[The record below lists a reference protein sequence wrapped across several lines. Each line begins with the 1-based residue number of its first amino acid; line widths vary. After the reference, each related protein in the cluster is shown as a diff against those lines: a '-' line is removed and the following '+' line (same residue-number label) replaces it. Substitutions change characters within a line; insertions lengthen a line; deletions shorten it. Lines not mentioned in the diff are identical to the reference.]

1 MIKKRA
7 CIAVLLF
14 CLGLF
19 VYLHQRS
26 RRGGI
31 HARSHEHA
39 GAVEAASDSGGR
51 SASPA
56 SPSAAQSGTTVTIT
70 GAEQQQVGIVGAPV
84 EVRSVARTLAVAG
97 QSGMDEKHTSQVGAL
112 ADGRIAA
119 VNVLEG
125 DRVRQGTVLGELHSH
140 MVHETV
146 GALVQ
151 AYAAADHAR
160 GTVQFA
166 EQQQGRY
173 SHLYSIQAASL
184 EELQQADQNLLQ
196 AKNQIIDAQASVRME
211 REHLSE
217 LLQVDPETLTP
228 DNLYSRELVPV
239 RSAIDGV
246 VIARNVTVGQVV
258 STGYVAFVVT
268 NLSTVWVTAAVNERD
283 LPLIRMAAATTL
295 TTQGYPDSVF
305 QGRVDMIGDT
315 LDPQTRTVPVR
326 IAVPNPEMKLR
337 PGMFASVQIAEPDS
351 TSGIFVPEEAMQ
363 DINGQTVVFVT
374 RDNTHFR
381 AQAVNVGLHS
391 GGKAQI
397 TSGLSQGDRIVVS
410 GAFMVKSDMLK
421 GSMVED

>member
-1 MIKKRA
+1 MIKKCA
-7 CIAVLLF
+7 WIVALLF
-14 CLGLF
+14 CLGVFL
-19 VYLHQRS
+19 YLIRHS
-26 RRGGI
+26 NAKINARG
-31 HARSHEHA
+31 HEHA
-39 GAVEAASDSGGR
+39 VAVEAASDSVGR

-56 SPSAAQSGTTVTIT
+56 PASSARSGATVTIAA
-70 GAEQQQVGIVGAPV
+70 AEQHQAGIVVAPV
-84 EVRSVARTLAVAG
+84 ELRPVARTLTVAG
-97 QSGMDEKHTSQVGAL
+97 QIGMDEKHTSQVGAL

-125 DRVRQGTVLGELHSH
+125 DRVQPGTVLGELHSH

-151 AYAAADHAR
+151 AYAAADRAR
-160 GTVQFA
+160 GAVQFG
-166 EQQQGRY
+166 EQQQARY

-196 AKNQIIDAQASVRME
+196 AKSQLIDAQASVRME

-228 DNLYSRELVPV
+228 DNLYSRELVPI

-246 VIARNVTVGQVV
+246 VVARNVTVGQVV
-258 STGYVAFVVT
+258 STGYVAFMVT
-268 NLSTVWVTAAVNERD
+268 NISTVWVTAAVNERD
-283 LPLIRMAAATTL
+283 LPLIRMAAAATL

-305 QGRVDMIGDT
+305 RGRVDMIGDM

-326 IAVPNPEMKLR
+326 IAVPNPGMKLR
-337 PGMFASVQIAEPDS
+337 PGMFASVQIAEPQT

-363 DINGQTVVFVT
+363 DINGQSVVFVT
-374 RDNTHFR
+374 RDDTHFR

-391 GGKAQI
+391 GGRAQI

-421 GSMVED
+421 GSMDED

>member
-1 MIKKRA
+1 MIKKCA
-7 CIAVLLF
+7 WIVVLLF

-19 VYLHQRS
+19 LYLHQHSDAR
-26 RRGGI
+26 I
-31 HARSHEHA
+31 HARSRERT
-39 GAVEAASDSGGR
+39 GAVEAASDSVGR
-51 SASPA
+51 SPSPA
-56 SPSAAQSGTTVTIT
+56 PAGAAQSGATVTIA
-70 GAEQQQVGIVGAPV
+70 GAEQQQAGIVVAPI
-84 EVRSVARTLAVAG
+84 EVRPVARTLTVAG
-97 QSGMDEKHTSQVGAL
+97 QIGMDEKHTSQVGAI
-112 ADGRIAA
+112 ADGRIAS

-125 DRVRQGTVLGELHSH
+125 DRVQRGSVLGELHSH

-151 AYAAADHAR
+151 AYAAVDRAR
-160 GTVQFA
+160 GAVQFA
-166 EQQQGRY
+166 EQQQARY

-196 AKNQIIDAQASVRME
+196 AKSQLIDAQASVRME

-228 DNLYSRELVPV
+228 DNLYSRELVPI

-246 VIARNVTVGQVV
+246 VVARNVTVGQVV

-283 LPLIRMAAATTL
+283 LPLIRMAAAATL

-305 QGRVDMIGDT
+305 RGRVDMIGDT

-326 IAVPNPEMKLR
+326 IAVPNPGMKLR
-337 PGMFASVQIAEPDS
+337 PGMFASVQIAEPQT

-374 RDNTHFR
+374 RDGTHFR
-381 AQAVNVGLHS
+381 AQAVNVGLRS
-391 GGKAQI
+391 AGKAQI
-397 TSGLSQGDRIVVS
+397 TSGLGQGDRIVTS

-421 GSMVED
+421 GSMNED